1 MAKETKFTLYELTRN
16 FWDFCFENPDLVKP
30 NEIALYFFILEHNNR
45 LGWKIKFGLPTSMA
59 MEATSI
65 KSYNTYKASRERLVK
80 WGFII
85 MVQESK
91 NQYSS
96 CIIAVSKI
104 DKANNKA
111 LDKALTKHS
120 IKHSIKHSE
129 STVQSTIQIT
139 DSIDKQYNNITSK
152 QEREESPPQIQ
163 RRFLLE
169 IEEVEEYLLSE
180 IEWKTTRI
188 ATPLNLNI
196 EKVDFLIKEFS
207 ETLKGRGEEQKTPAD
222 AKSHFYN
229 WIKNKPNGTHLKSNP
244 PSEEEFLTAIA
255 NGVVNAMQS

>member
-169 IEEVEEYLLSE
+169 IKEVEEYLLSE

>member
-96 CIIAVSKI
+96 CIIAVSKF

>member
-120 IKHSIKHSE
+120 IKHSE

-152 QEREESPPQIQ
+152 QEREESPPQIYP
-163 RRFLLE
+163 RFLLE
-169 IEEVEEYLLSE
+169 IEEVENFLKSE
-180 IEWKTTRI
+180 QQWVETICIQNSK
-188 ATPLNLNI
+188 NI
-196 EKVDFLIKEFS
+196 EQVNSLIEEFVKV
-207 ETLKGRGEEQKTPAD
+207 LKGRGETQKTPKD
-222 AKSHFYN
+222 AKEHFYN
-229 WIKNKPNGTHLKSNP
+229 WNNQNGKNSKNNSGNKKSISPNDKTI
-244 PSEEEFLTAIA
+244 FC
-255 NGVVNAMQS
+255 

>member
-111 LDKALTKHS
+111 LDKALT
-120 IKHSIKHSE
+120 KHSIKHSE

>member
-120 IKHSIKHSE
+120 IKHSE
-129 STVQSTIQIT
+129 STVQIT

>member
-120 IKHSIKHSE
+120 IKHSE

-169 IEEVEEYLLSE
+169 IEEVEEYLISE

>member
-120 IKHSIKHSE
+120 IKHSE

-139 DSIDKQYNNITSK
+139 DSIDKQIYNITNI

-180 IEWKTTRI
+180 IEWKITRI
-188 ATPLNLNI
+188 ATPLNLSI

-229 WIKNKPNGTHLKSNP
+229 WIRTNAKNKPSETDIGAEIESNVTR
-244 PSEEEFLTAIA
+244 LIKADR
-255 NGVVNAMQS
+255 NRQN

>member
-120 IKHSIKHSE
+120 IKHSE
-129 STVQSTIQIT
+129 STVQSTIQST

-169 IEEVEEYLLSE
+169 IEEVEEYLISE

>member
-120 IKHSIKHSE
+120 IKHSE

-163 RRFLLE
+163 RRFLLQ

-255 NGVVNAMQS
+255 NGIVNAMQS